1 MKITVTCPSGL
12 EGVTKK
18 EIYSLL
24 GIEAPFIS
32 GAATFAGGVE
42 EVQKCNLFLRTASR
56 VYFNLGGF
64 KCSSF
69 DDLFD
74 GLNGIDFENYI
85 TADGKIFISATLVES
100 KLNAMSATCSV
111 AKKAIYTRLGAHY
124 KKSLTESGAR
134 YKIHLS
140 LHRDYLTVLLDTSG
154 EGLHKRGYRPIIS
167 SAPVKENV
175 AAALISLTVYK
186 DEKPLIDPFCGSG
199 TFLIEAAMRALKIP
213 PGLNRDF
220 DFLHF
225 KKFDNSGFFELKKQA
240 EEGILRDKKLNITGY
255 DIDPAQISIA
265 KKSAKA
271 AGVSDY
277 IDFESKDMRE
287 LKRTGEYGVIITNPP
302 YGERLLTR
310 AEIETLYRDFGK
322 LYSDGFKDYSLYA
335 LTNVSDFE
343 RLIRKKAQ
351 KKRKIYNG
359 KLECAFYSVFGEK
372 PEQKE

>member
-12 EGVTKK
+12 EGITKK

-24 GIEAPFIS
+24 GVDAPFYN
-32 GAATFAGGVE
+32 GAATFTGGIE

-85 TADGKIFISATLVES
+85 AADGKLFITAALVES
-100 KLNAMSATCSV
+100 KLTALSATCSV
-111 AKKAIYTRLGAHY
+111 AKKAIYTRLSTYY
-124 KKSLTESGAR
+124 KKNLTESGER

-140 LHRDYLTVLLDTSG
+140 IHRDYATVLLDTSG
-154 EGLHKRGYRPIIS
+154 EGLHKRGYRPITS
-167 SAPVKENV
+167 SAPIKENV
-175 AAALISLTVYK
+175 AAALINLTVYK

-199 TFLIEAAMRALKIP
+199 TFLIEAAQRALKIP

-240 EEGILRDKKLNITGY
+240 EANILKDKKLNVTGY
-255 DIDPAQISIA
+255 DIDPVQISVA
-265 KKSAKA
+265 KKSAQK
-271 AGVSDY
+271 AGVLDH
-277 IDFESKDMRE
+277 INFVCRDMRE
-287 LKRTGEYGVIITNPP
+287 AERTGDLGVIITNPP
-302 YGERLLTR
+302 YGERLLSR

-322 LYSDGFKDYSLYA
+322 IYSQKFEDYSLYA

-343 RLIRKKAQ
+343 RLIKKKAQ

-359 KLECAFYSVFGEK
+359 KLECAFYSVFGTK
-372 PEQKE
+372 PV